1 SYRKKDKHLKAILD
15 ELASGAFSHGDKHAF
30 DMMLHSLLE
39 GGDPYLVLADFAS
52 YCQAQSR
59 VDELYRDRDEW
70 TRRTILN

>member
-1 SYRKKDKHLKAILD
+1 MD

-52 YCQAQSR
+52 YCQRSAG
-59 VDELYRDRDEW
+59 
-70 TRRTILN
+70 RRTVSRSGRMDAADYP